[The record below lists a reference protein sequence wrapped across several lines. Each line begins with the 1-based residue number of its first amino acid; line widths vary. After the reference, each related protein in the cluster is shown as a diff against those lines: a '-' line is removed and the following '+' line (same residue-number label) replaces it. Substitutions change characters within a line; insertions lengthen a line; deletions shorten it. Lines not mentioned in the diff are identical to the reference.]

1 MTLGKS
7 LELSEAQFLHLQKN
21 EIGLISQVIFKALM
35 TCHSFLSML
44 LFAIVVLILMNDP
57 KSQKRILL
65 WLPSESH

>member
-1 MTLGKS
+1 MILGKS
-7 LELSEAQFLHLQKN
+7 LELSEAQFLHLQKH

-44 LFAIVVLILMNDP
+44 LFAIVLILMNDP